1 MLASLV
7 AASLLVIQ
15 DGRVE
20 GWVVRGNDG
29 VPGARLVLAEVSH
42 ARITYRAQDDIRLSA
57 PGVAANELARWTRDV
72 QADAR
77 GAFKV
82 EGLAPGE
89 WSVLASHSSEIAKG
103 LALANF
109 QLAGGA
115 SANVRVVLQSPAFF
129 ELQVRPEETGVEL
142 RLATRNPRLNLFL
155 EPGFAP
161 RSAEDR
167 QLGHWRS
174 LALPPVFEWDLWVD
188 HVAADGTRAVF
199 ARDILEATPGEATR
213 EGFDF
218 AVGPHVTGR
227 VVGPFGK
234 PAAGVYVWG
243 RSNSAPPRERGAWTD
258 AEGRFRLANVRTGTW
273 RLTARGTPPAPPQ
286 DACRIAA
293 PLALVR
299 QLALVPAEGTEGL
312 ELRLEG
318 LEPLRQGELVPEPE
332 ISGISGK
339 PPTLAALRGK
349 PLALVFWDA
358 HCEASLALLPKLEAL
373 RRESGEAFG
382 VLAIELSG
390 DVALVRRITAGLPW
404 QHAIDAE
411 RAFGTLQRRLQVD
424 TLPHLALV
432 ASDGTLSKPATDL
445 AGLAAR

>member
-7 AASLLVIQ
+7 VASLLCAS

-29 VPGARLVLAEVSH
+29 VPGARLVLAEVAH
-42 ARITYRAQDDIRLSA
+42 ARITYRAQDNIHLSA
-57 PGVAANELARWTRDV
+57 PGLAASDAPRWMRDV

-89 WSVLASHSSEIAKG
+89 WTVLVSHSSGIEHG
-103 LALANF
+103 LALSNF
-109 QLAGGA
+109 QLADGA
-115 SANVRVVLQSPAFF
+115 SANVRAVLQSPAFL
-129 ELQVRPEETGVEL
+129 ELQLRPEQAGVEL

-155 EPGFAP
+155 EPGFAT
-161 RSAEDR
+161 RSAEDL

-188 HVAADGTRAVF
+188 LVAADGTRSLF

-213 EGFDF
+213 ESFDF
-218 AVGPHVTGR
+218 TAGPHVTGR
-227 VVGPFGK
+227 VLEPDGK

-243 RSNSAPPRERGAWTD
+243 RSNSTPPRERGSWTD
-258 AEGRFRLANVRTGTW
+258 AEGHFRLANVRTGTW
-273 RLTARGTPPAPPQ
+273 KLVARRAPPQ
-286 DACRIAA
+286 DPCRVAA
-293 PLALVR
+293 PLALAR
-299 QLALVPAEGTEGL
+299 QLALVPNEGTEGL
-312 ELRLEG
+312 ELRLAA

-339 PPTLAALRGK
+339 PPTLAGQRGK
-349 PLALVFWDA
+349 PVALVFWDA

-390 DVALVRRITAGLPW
+390 DIALVRRITAGLPW

-424 TLPHLALV
+424 TLPHLALL